1 VKLRWHFVSLA
12 LLILLMS
19 ACSPHLTQYVLE
31 VSGGTYAQQQN
42 LGSTDVSLG
51 TSIVV
56 KVRTET
62 GASTTKNASVVLRG
76 PAGWNGDKVSPF
88 VYPAQAVWVVAPV
101 VTATPVAGQY
111 QIDVSIDGQVFS
123 KTFAIADAAKHLELT
138 TISASLEGNAPNQ
151 MAHLTWIAVP
161 NATGYYAKV
170 IDTTSGFAISG
181 VSYSLEPHA
190 DVMLETLNPSHAYAA
205 VVYAASMDTVSD
217 NPSLPSQFDVS
228 DSFAALNAV
237 PLNSPIK
244 TKLRSSFLRDGFA
257 VRGLQDALTKVKP

>member
-1 VKLRWHFVSLA
+1 MKLRSSFVPFV
-12 LLILLMS
+12 LLGMLMS

-76 PAGWNGDKVSPF
+76 PAGWNGDKVSSF

-101 VTATPVAGQY
+101 VAATPVAGQY

-123 KTFAIADAAKHLELT
+123 KTFAIAEAAKYLELT
-138 TISASLEGNAPNQ
+138 TISATLEGDAPNQ
-151 MAHLTWIAVP
+151 MAHLTWTPVT
-161 NATGYYAKV
+161 NAIGYYAKV

-181 VSYSLEPHA
+181 VSYSLEPHT

-217 NPSLPSQFDVS
+217 NPSLPNQFDVS

-237 PLNSPIK
+237 PLSSSIK
-244 TKLRSSFLRDGFA
+244 TKQRSSLPRDGFA
-257 VRGLQDALTKVKP
+257 VREFQDDLPKVKP